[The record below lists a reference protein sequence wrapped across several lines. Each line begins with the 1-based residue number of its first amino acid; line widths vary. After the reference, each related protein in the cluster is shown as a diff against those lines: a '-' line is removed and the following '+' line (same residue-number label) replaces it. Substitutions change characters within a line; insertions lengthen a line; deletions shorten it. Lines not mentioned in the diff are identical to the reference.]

1 MSRHG
6 RRHLPRSHVFPLLC
20 LLHIFTAAQGYADN
34 NKYVNSTTCQ
44 GRCALFVHPSLK
56 PKCQCDGLCG
66 INPVKMDCCKDY
78 EKICTKETVPKESSD
93 LVVWVAS
100 IVGCVFVV
108 VIVLAVVY
116 FCLIKKKDIRQMS
129 LVGVGSAHRRV
140 SGARSIKQINSE
152 PPAM

>member
-66 INPVKMDCCKDY
+66 INPVKIDCCKDY

-116 FCLIKKKDIRQMS
+116 FCLIKKKDTRQMS
-129 LVGVGSAHRRV
+129 LTGVGSGLRRV
-140 SGARSIKQINSE
+140 SEARSIKQINSE